1 MARMIFRRAVV
12 DEIERYLHTDDV
24 IVLHGARQVGKT
36 SILMYLQ
43 DQLAAQGQRTTYLDL
58 EDSRLVAVLDRG
70 VEEFLRYLQE
80 EGADLTAAKA
90 GGKLFVLIDEV
101 QYLANPSSFMKLI
114 ADHHRYLKLIVSGSS
129 SFEMKSKF
137 RDSLVGRTVDFEI
150 YPLSFRELLAFREV
164 PFTPSS
170 TFTEKKTLELQAL
183 YVEYALYGGY
193 PKIVLTPEVDMK
205 ERYLQQIIDTYVR
218 KDIRDLA
225 EIRDVTK
232 FNRLLEALASQSGG
246 LLNIAELSN
255 TCALAR
261 PSVERYLFLLEQTYI
276 IRLVRPFSRN
286 LRSEIS
292 KMPKIYLC
300 DTGLMQMLWLKRLQR
315 EVVGSVF
322 ETSIYAELLKRYGS
336 QQVGYWRT
344 ADGREI
350 DFVVRQPETTL
361 LIEAK
366 LTFPHGIPAALRAI
380 HNAAET
386 STPGEVEDYRVV
398 GLYGLPG
405 EERTPVP
412 ERHLR
417 LRPSAGEVQVS
428 EAGWCSPGSST
439 LEWAKRAP
447 ATTRH
452 GGCSHPHRCS
462 LSLSRRGEFL
472 PGPTAGFHRLDAAQ
486 QDSARR
492 QLVAR
497 LEQDHLLLAP
507 RLLVVEH
514 QRQPAAQLQALG
526 PLGDHTRGNLPLHL
540 GRPHFAAQGERQIRL
555 GTGAP
560 RLVFAGQDGPR
571 LGFDR
576 VAGRSRDGRSP
587 GPRCRGSPTCAAA
600 PPRRSPTRPAPGRK
614 RPGTT
619 AGPWG

>member
-1 MARMIFRRAVV
+1 MLFRRAVV

-43 DQLAAQGQRTTYLDL
+43 DQVAAQGQRTAYLDL

-80 EGADLTAAKA
+80 EGADLTAAKMS
-90 GGKLFVLIDEV
+90 GGRLFVLIDEV
-101 QYLANPSSFMKLI
+101 QYLVNPSSFMKLI

-150 YPLSFRELLAFREV
+150 YPLSFRELLIFRGV
-164 PFTPSS
+164 PFTPSPA
-170 TFTEKKTLELQAL
+170 FTEKKTAELQAL

-193 PKIVLTPEVDMK
+193 PKVVLTPEVDIK

-276 IRLVRPFSRN
+276 IRLVRPFSRS
-286 LRSEIS
+286 LRAEIS
-292 KMPKIYLC
+292 KMPKVFLC

-315 EVVGSVF
+315 EVMGPVF

-344 ADGREI
+344 ADRREI

-380 HNAAET
+380 PNAAET

-405 EERTPVP
+405 EERMVFP
-412 ERHLR
+412 
-417 LRPSAGEVQVS
+417 
-428 EAGWCSPGSST
+428 W
-439 LEWAKRAP
+439 
-447 ATTRH
+447 
-452 GGCSHPHRCS
+452 
-462 LSLSRRGEFL
+462 
-472 PGPTAGFHRLDAAQ
+472 
-486 QDSARR
+486 
-492 QLVAR
+492 QLY
-497 LEQDHLLLAP
+497 
-507 RLLVVEH
+507 
-514 QRQPAAQLQALG
+514 
-526 PLGDHTRGNLPLHL
+526 
-540 GRPHFAAQGERQIRL
+540 
-555 GTGAP
+555 
-560 RLVFAGQDGPR
+560 
-571 LGFDR
+571 
-576 VAGRSRDGRSP
+576 S
-587 GPRCRGSPTCAAA
+587 
-600 PPRRSPTRPAPGRK
+600 
-614 RPGTT
+614 
-619 AGPWG
+619 

>member
-43 DQLAAQGQRTTYLDL
+43 DQLAVQGQRTTYLDL

-101 QYLANPSSFMKLI
+101 QYLDNPSSFMKLI

-150 YPLSFRELLAFREV
+150 YPLSFREMLAFREV

-292 KMPKIYLC
+292 KMPKVFLC
-300 DTGLMQMLWLKRLQR
+300 DTGLMQMLWLKRLQC
-315 EVVGSVF
+315 EVVGPVF

-344 ADGREI
+344 AARREI

-380 HNAAET
+380 PNAAET
-386 STPGEVEDYRVV
+386 STSGEVEDYRVV
-398 GLYGLPG
+398 GLYGLPS

-412 ERHLR
+412 
-417 LRPSAGEVQVS
+417 G
-428 EAGWCSPGSST
+428 
-439 LEWAKRAP
+439 AKRSGMVFP
-447 ATTRH
+447 W
-452 GGCSHPHRCS
+452 
-462 LSLSRRGEFL
+462 
-472 PGPTAGFHRLDAAQ
+472 
-486 QDSARR
+486 
-492 QLVAR
+492 QLYA
-497 LEQDHLLLAP
+497 
-507 RLLVVEH
+507 
-514 QRQPAAQLQALG
+514 
-526 PLGDHTRGNLPLHL
+526 
-540 GRPHFAAQGERQIRL
+540 
-555 GTGAP
+555 
-560 RLVFAGQDGPR
+560 
-571 LGFDR
+571 
-576 VAGRSRDGRSP
+576 
-587 GPRCRGSPTCAAA
+587 
-600 PPRRSPTRPAPGRK
+600 
-614 RPGTT
+614 
-619 AGPWG
+619 

>member
-1 MARMIFRRAVV
+1 MLFRRAVV

-43 DQLAAQGQRTTYLDL
+43 DQVAAQGQRTAYLDL

-80 EGADLTAAKA
+80 EGADLTAAKMS
-90 GGKLFVLIDEV
+90 GGRLFVLIDEV
-101 QYLANPSSFMKLI
+101 QYLVNPSSFMKLI

-150 YPLSFRELLAFREV
+150 YPLSFRELLIFRGV
-164 PFTPSS
+164 PFTPSPA
-170 TFTEKKTLELQAL
+170 FTEKKTAELQAL

-193 PKIVLTPEVDMK
+193 PKVILTPEVDIK

-276 IRLVRPFSRN
+276 IRLVRPFSRS
-286 LRSEIS
+286 LRAEIS
-292 KMPKIYLC
+292 KMPKVFLC

-315 EVVGSVF
+315 EVMGPVF

-344 ADGREI
+344 ADRREI

-380 HNAAET
+380 PNAAET

-405 EERTPVP
+405 EERMVFP
-412 ERHLR
+412 
-417 LRPSAGEVQVS
+417 
-428 EAGWCSPGSST
+428 W
-439 LEWAKRAP
+439 
-447 ATTRH
+447 
-452 GGCSHPHRCS
+452 
-462 LSLSRRGEFL
+462 
-472 PGPTAGFHRLDAAQ
+472 
-486 QDSARR
+486 
-492 QLVAR
+492 QLY
-497 LEQDHLLLAP
+497 
-507 RLLVVEH
+507 
-514 QRQPAAQLQALG
+514 
-526 PLGDHTRGNLPLHL
+526 
-540 GRPHFAAQGERQIRL
+540 
-555 GTGAP
+555 
-560 RLVFAGQDGPR
+560 
-571 LGFDR
+571 
-576 VAGRSRDGRSP
+576 S
-587 GPRCRGSPTCAAA
+587 
-600 PPRRSPTRPAPGRK
+600 
-614 RPGTT
+614 
-619 AGPWG
+619 

>member
-1 MARMIFRRAVV
+1 MASMIFRRAVV

-43 DQLAAQGQRTTYLDL
+43 DQLAAQGQRTIYLDL

-80 EGADLTAAKA
+80 EGADLPAAKA
-90 GGKLFVLIDEV
+90 GGGRLFVLIDEV

-150 YPLSFRELLAFREV
+150 YPLSFRELLTFRGV
-164 PFTPSS
+164 PFTPSPA
-170 TFTEKKTLELQAL
+170 FTEKKTAELQAI

-286 LRSEIS
+286 LRAEIS
-292 KMPKIYLC
+292 KMPKVFLC

-315 EVVGSVF
+315 EVIGPVF

-350 DFVVRQPETTL
+350 DFVVRQSKTTL

-380 HNAAET
+380 PKAAER
-386 STPGEVEDYRVV
+386 STPDEVEDYRVV

-405 EERTPVP
+405 EERMVFP
-412 ERHLR
+412 
-417 LRPSAGEVQVS
+417 
-428 EAGWCSPGSST
+428 W
-439 LEWAKRAP
+439 
-447 ATTRH
+447 
-452 GGCSHPHRCS
+452 
-462 LSLSRRGEFL
+462 
-472 PGPTAGFHRLDAAQ
+472 
-486 QDSARR
+486 
-492 QLVAR
+492 QLY
-497 LEQDHLLLAP
+497 
-507 RLLVVEH
+507 
-514 QRQPAAQLQALG
+514 
-526 PLGDHTRGNLPLHL
+526 
-540 GRPHFAAQGERQIRL
+540 
-555 GTGAP
+555 
-560 RLVFAGQDGPR
+560 
-571 LGFDR
+571 
-576 VAGRSRDGRSP
+576 S
-587 GPRCRGSPTCAAA
+587 
-600 PPRRSPTRPAPGRK
+600 
-614 RPGTT
+614 
-619 AGPWG
+619 